1 MTFEEFKETFLD
13 WTVKNIEEPGVCP
26 YAKKARL
33 QDKIQFIDC
42 PRGIYGEFLE
52 FDSDRYDIGIAWLGE
67 YTSGIDQELD
77 DLRASNPD
85 LYYFLSTPN
94 SGYFAKNFTNCVF
107 IQKKDDILEKR
118 EYLKT
123 TGYYNNWPKW
133 YYDEICTE

>member
-1 MTFEEFKETFLD
+1 MS
-13 WTVKNIEEPGVCP
+13 

-52 FDSDRYDIGIAWLGE
+52 FDSDRYDIGIAWLGD

-85 LYYFLSTPN
+85 LYYF
-94 SGYFAKNFTNCVF
+94 
-107 IQKKDDILEKR
+107 
-118 EYLKT
+118 
-123 TGYYNNWPKW
+123 
-133 YYDEICTE
+133 